1 MSFDAGPINDLVAQL
16 KRLPG
21 IGEKNATRIAYYILR
36 LTDED
41 ARQFADAVTG
51 VKERIRLCEK
61 CFNLTDVQP
70 CKICAGA
77 GRDHS
82 TICVVEQ
89 PPDVAAF
96 ERIGAYQGVYHVLHG
111 ALSPLD
117 NVGPDAIR
125 IAELM
130 DRAKSDQVREIILAT
145 NPNREGEATAHYI
158 ADALKACGVKVSR
171 IAHGV
176 PAGSELEYADSVTLG
191 LALKG
196 RNAMDEGGG
205 D

>member
-1 MSFDAGPINDLVAQL
+1 MSFDAGPINDLVTQL

-36 LTDED
+36 LTDDD
-41 ARQFADAVTG
+41 ARLFAEAIIG

-61 CFNLTDVQP
+61 CFNLTDTQP
-70 CKICAGA
+70 CRICASA
-77 GRDHS
+77 NRDHS
-82 TICVVEQ
+82 VICVIEQ

-96 ERIGAYQGVYHVLHG
+96 ERIGSYQGVYHVLHG

-125 IAELM
+125 IAELIT
-130 DRAKSDQVREIILAT
+130 RAKSDEVQEIILAT
-145 NPNREGEATAHYI
+145 NPNREGEATAHYL
-158 ADALKACGVKVSR
+158 AEALESCDVKVSR

-196 RNAMDEGGG
+196 RGLMNKADE
-205 D
+205 